1 MVFLLKQLFNLLKL
15 LNSEIGTNQIAAGLA
30 AGFVLG
36 FSPILSLQGILLLF
50 CLLFFRIQ
58 IGAATLSACAFS
70 FVAWLLDPLMMRLGS
85 WILEIEPLRPVF
97 EHLYNMPLVPFT
109 RFNNNLVMGA
119 GVFSLVLSPLVFLGA
134 RWLVIKYREKI
145 LARFEQTKFW
155 KLVKA
160 TSFYKWYAQ
169 YQELYG

>member
-1 MVFLLKQLFNLLKL
+1 MVFLLKQLFSLVKL
-15 LNSEIGTNQIAAGLA
+15 LNSEVGTNQIAAGLA

-36 FSPILSLQGILLLF
+36 FSPVLSLQGILLIF
-50 CLLFFRIQ
+50 CLLIFRIQ

-70 FVAWLLDPLMMRLGS
+70 FIAWLLDPMMMRIGS
-85 WILEIEPLRPVF
+85 WILELESLRPLYVQ
-97 EHLYNMPLVPFT
+97 LYNMPLVPFT

-119 GVFSLVLSPLVFLGA
+119 GVFSIVLSPLVFLGG
-134 RWLVIKYREKI
+134 RWFVIKYREQV